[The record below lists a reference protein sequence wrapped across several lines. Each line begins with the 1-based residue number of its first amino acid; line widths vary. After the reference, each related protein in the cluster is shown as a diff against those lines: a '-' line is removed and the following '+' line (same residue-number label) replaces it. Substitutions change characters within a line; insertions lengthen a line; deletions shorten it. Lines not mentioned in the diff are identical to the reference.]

1 MLFRSDLPRERRNG
15 EFDIVTED
23 AKGYV
28 FYEAKFRMRPMSK
41 KQIEEE
47 IAQVRSSP
55 LTTERFGFFSRS
67 GFAEEAGS
75 SDIIRLFTL
84 ADIYADLMGTGV

>member
-1 MLFRSDLPRERRNG
+1 
-15 EFDIVTED
+15 
-23 AKGYV
+23 
-28 FYEAKFRMRPMSK
+28 MSK

-47 IAQVRSSP
+47 IAQVKASP
-55 LTTERFGFFSRS
+55 LATERFGFFSRS